1 MALEAGDGST
11 EGEVCARTQAKETG
25 SATTCLA
32 APSLVGEPQREY
44 TYLAAESSRGSS
56 RD

>member
-44 TYLAAESSRGSS
+44 TYLAAERS